1 MFYQHVV
8 LQFELFAIVH
18 RICLPHWKAAINQC
32 KSVRQLLISL
42 QAFPCTCISLHL
54 FTCNYLFPCNC
65 VWISCF
71 INLILLGLSLKLI
84 YCCQTILPCQLI
96 VVHSQ
101 NIFSVSVSDLA
112 SFFVFLHLELVIY
125 SDLKIYF
132 LPWVPA
138 LKRSC
143 YTFNTSCTFW
153 HVLCY

>member
-1 MFYQHVV
+1 MFWITLTSFCSVFYQHVV

-32 KSVRQLLISL
+32 KSVRQCFLS
-42 QAFPCTCISLHL
+42 H
-54 FTCNYLFPCNC
+54 LFPCNC
-65 VWISCF
+65 IWISCF
-71 INLILLGLSLKLI
+71 INLILLGLSLI

-101 NIFSVSVSDLA
+101 TSFSVSVSDLA
-112 SFFVFLHLELVIY
+112 SFFIFLHLELVIY

-132 LPWVPA
+132 LLWVPA
-138 LKRSC
+138 LKHSC
-143 YTFNTSCTFW
+143 YTFNPSYAFW